1 MLPISLSQ
9 KYVQETHHIVGSQIM
24 GAFLLQN
31 DFQLTGILG
40 ATDGHTCN
48 VLYNTCFLET
58 IRYYR
63 QSGVNIGLQ
72 NIIFMQILLF
82 WQVHYIITYFGFSI
96 YTFQLSYI
104 KDTHHT
110 LSMANPI
117 AKETHFSI
125 FFVYCSNLVWPSIH
139 PNSVD

>member
-1 MLPISLSQ
+1 MVDYKQVLMLPISLSQ

-58 IRYYR
+58 IKLSGEKIDPEHKHRECFS
-63 QSGVNIGLQ
+63 QSFHFLRCVKIKTENTSWFLLS
-72 NIIFMQILLF
+72 IILYQDLSLLRT
-82 WQVHYIITYFGFSI
+82 W
-96 YTFQLSYI
+96 
-104 KDTHHT
+104 
-110 LSMANPI
+110 
-117 AKETHFSI
+117 
-125 FFVYCSNLVWPSIH
+125 
-139 PNSVD
+139 SVRI